1 MKGSAHISQSDFQ
14 LLFPNICRRYFNAKA
29 AGPKV
34 MDVNI
39 RAAVEYLRM
48 LGVDGVNAKKDPIFE
63 ERIDAWEELEAD
75 I

>member
-1 MKGSAHISQSDFQ
+1 
-14 LLFPNICRRYFNAKA
+14 
-29 AGPKV
+29 